1 MKVQAGKPTQ
11 PYKRISRQSQPT
23 VHQLT
28 EANMDRMDWV
38 FLAAVLLL
46 AVVTSAAVA
55 VVVLVQEHGT
65 RILVDLF

>member
-1 MKVQAGKPTQ
+1 
-11 PYKRISRQSQPT
+11 
-23 VHQLT
+23 
-28 EANMDRMDWV
+28 MDRLDWV

-46 AVVTSAAVA
+46 AVVTSAAIV

>member
-1 MKVQAGKPTQ
+1 
-11 PYKRISRQSQPT
+11 
-23 VHQLT
+23 
-28 EANMDRMDWV
+28 MDRMDWV